1 MTKPPLPD
9 FRPRIED
16 SKRAVM
22 TRTGQKTAFVFA
34 GGGSLGAIQVGMLRV
49 LLSAGVQP
57 DFVVG
62 TSVGAMNAAYFAG
75 APNADGVERL
85 AEIWFGLRRRE
96 VFPVTFK
103 SAFGLLR
110 HPESVID
117 SVGLRHLIE
126 TNLAYALLEDATLPV
141 HVTATDVE
149 GMAVVLSKGP
159 AIDAILASTA
169 IPGVFPPVRID
180 GQALMDGAIARNSPI
195 RVAADLGAS
204 RIVVLPTGYA
214 CALDEPPKGAMTWAL
229 HAITLLIAW
238 RLIHD
243 LERLADEI
251 DVCIV
256 PTLCPLEVLPY
267 DFSASRHL
275 MQRAEESTRKWL
287 DGGGLSRRS
296 RPQELEAHHH

>member
-1 MTKPPLPD
+1 
-9 FRPRIED
+9 
-16 SKRAVM
+16 M
-22 TRTGQKTAFVFA
+22 TRTGQRTAFVFA

-62 TSVGAMNAAYFAG
+62 ASVGAINAAYFAG
-75 APNADGVERL
+75 APSAEGVARL
-85 AEIWFGLRRRE
+85 AEIWFGLRRTE

-110 HPESVID
+110 HPDSVID
-117 SVGLRHLIE
+117 SGGLRHLIE
-126 TNLAYALLEDATLPV
+126 INLAYARLEDATVPV

-149 GMAVVLSKGP
+149 GMAVVL
-159 AIDAILASTA
+159 ASAA
-169 IPGVFPPVRID
+169 IPGVFPPVRIG
-180 GQALMDGAIARNSPI
+180 GQTLMDGAIARHSPI

-204 RIVVLPTGYA
+204 RIVVLLTGYA
-214 CALDEPPKGAMTWAL
+214 CSLKELPKGAIARVL
-229 HAITLLIAW
+229 HAITLLIEW

-243 LERLADEI
+243 VERLADAI

-256 PTLCPLEVLPY
+256 PALCPLDVSPY
-267 DFSASRHL
+267 DFSAARDL

-296 RPQELEAHHH
+296 RPAELEAHHH

>member
-1 MTKPPLPD
+1 
-9 FRPRIED
+9 
-16 SKRAVM
+16 M

-49 LLSAGVQP
+49 LVSEGVQP

-62 TSVGAMNAAYFAG
+62 ASVGAMNAAYFAG
-75 APNADGVERL
+75 APNAEGVARL
-85 AEIWFGLRRRE
+85 AEIWFGLRRTV

-117 SVGLRHLIE
+117 SGGLRHLIE
-126 TNLAYALLEDATLPV
+126 INLAYARLEDATVPV

-149 GMAVVLSKGP
+149 GLAVVLSKGP
-159 AIDAILASTA
+159 AIDAILASAA
-169 IPGVFPPVRID
+169 IPGVFPPVRIG
-180 GQALMDGAIARNSPI
+180 GQTLMDGAIARHSPI

-214 CALDEPPKGAMTWAL
+214 CSLKELPKGAIARVL
-229 HAITLLIAW
+229 HAITLLIEW

-243 LERLADEI
+243 VERLADEI
-251 DVCIV
+251 EVCIV
-256 PTLCPLEVLPY
+256 PALCSLDVSPY
-267 DFSASRHL
+267 DFSAARDL
-275 MQRAEESTRKWL
+275 MRRAEESTRKWL

-296 RPQELEAHHH
+296 RPAELEAHHH